1 MTQALLQPL
10 PDDWTKGKPLVH
22 ALAATSRRPM
32 RVVIAGECNS
42 GKTWLANGLLGSQV
56 LPTSFVTR
64 TELPTVVEFGASS
77 RLVLEKH
84 DGSRVAT
91 TWEDA
96 ESGVGRGRRLYCR
109 LPSVR
114 LKGFRLVDTPGLGD
128 GDEGK
133 LRRTRSLCR
142 TADLVI
148 WCTSALQ
155 AWKASELGFWM
166 SLPLSVRDKGV
177 LVLTFADMLR
187 QDQGATRVLA
197 RLQSE
202 AGLYFQK
209 IVVPAQLPEL
219 LAIAGSER
227 TGRSPQER
235 AAVASSLSPA
245 HVGA

>member
-1 MTQALLQPL
+1 MTQALLQQL
-10 PDDWTKGKPLVH
+10 PDDRSNAKPLVH
-22 ALAATSRRPM
+22 TLPATARRPM

-42 GKTWLANGLLGSQV
+42 GKTWLANGLLGAQV

-96 ESGVGRGRRLYCR
+96 ESGASRGRRLYCR
-109 LPSVR
+109 LPSAR
-114 LKGFRLVDTPGLGD
+114 LKGFRLIDTPGLGD

-155 AWKASELGFWM
+155 AWKASEQGFWL
-166 SLPLSVRDKGV
+166 SLPPSVRGKGV

-187 QDQGATRVLA
+187 QDQDARRVLA
-197 RLQSE
+197 RLQGE
-202 AGLYFQK
+202 AGSHFHS
-209 IVVPAQLPEL
+209 IAVPAQLPEL
-219 LAIAGSER
+219 LALAGSER
-227 TGRSPQER
+227 RGHALPER
-235 AAVASSLSPA
+235 AAAASPLAPA
-245 HVGA
+245 YAGA